1 MALKRFKEA
10 ECQVKSQIFKKQW
23 MDERAKWQK
32 CQKAH
37 EIFWQNEIKA
47 KRKAEA
53 DINEAKL
60 MEAREKL
67 IQSQEQLKWYIHQ
80 KQLRADNLVKEAKR

>member
-1 MALKRFKEA
+1 ME
-10 ECQVKSQIFKKQW
+10 
-23 MDERAKWQK
+23 ERAKWQK
-32 CQKAH
+32 CQKTH
-37 EIFWQNEIKA
+37 EMFWQNEINA

-67 IQSQEQLKWYIHQ
+67 IHSQEQLKWYIQQ
-80 KQLRADNLVKEAKR
+80 KQLRADNLVKEAQRYLSQYF